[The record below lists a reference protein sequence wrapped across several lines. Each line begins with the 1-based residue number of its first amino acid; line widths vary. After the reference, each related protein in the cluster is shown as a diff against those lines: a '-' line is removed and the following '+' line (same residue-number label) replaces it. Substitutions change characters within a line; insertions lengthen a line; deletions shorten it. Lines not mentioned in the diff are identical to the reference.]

1 METLSNLFKK
11 SEIFSEEFDKIFPSK
26 PFTKFNILNYIS
38 ACTEIVLTEA
48 QQRFPSRRLKFINPL
63 FIVDGEIFPAANLTG
78 DEAILKLT
86 RPFFG
91 LVQSKTIIPLSI
103 PILENLLSGVCLCYG
118 NTTDKCEYQLFKK
131 VDLDSLPYEIDFRP
145 DEIDQQRLHDEV
157 SNLKIDIDRFTED
170 FEEFAKY
177 LSVFSYQDKIKLTKT
192 LALYKNISKTISPT
206 LFYSFVN
213 KYNQTHSF
221 FDCLLTLISE
231 KPFDEDELLDFANIV
246 EGISLPIA
254 NYDHNKSKGISA
266 QTMAK
271 RNSLKSMLIN
281 SFRQS

>member
-11 SEIFSEEFDKIFPSK
+11 SEVFGEEFDKIFPSK

-38 ACTEIVLTEA
+38 ACTEIVLGEA
-48 QQRFPSRRLKFINPL
+48 RQRFPTRRLRFINPL
-63 FIVDGEIFPAANLTG
+63 FIVDGEIFPASDLGG
-78 DEAILKLT
+78 DNIILRLT
-86 RPFFG
+86 RPFYG
-91 LVQSKTIIPLSI
+91 LVQSKTIIPISL
-103 PILENLLSGVCLCYG
+103 PIIENLLSGVCLYYG
-118 NTTDKCEYQLFKK
+118 NINENCDYRLFKK
-131 VDLDSLPYEIDFRP
+131 FDLDSLPYELAFNAG
-145 DEIDQQRLHDEV
+145 EIDEQRLHDEIT
-157 SNLKIDIDRFTED
+157 NLKIDIDRFTDEFD
-170 FEEFAKY
+170 EFAKS
-177 LSVFSYQDKIKLTKT
+177 LSIFSYQDKIKLTKT
-192 LALYKNISKTISPT
+192 LVLYKNISKTISPT

-221 FDCLLTLISE
+221 FDCMLAFISE

>member
-11 SEIFSEEFDKIFPSK
+11 SEVFSEEFDKIFPSK

-38 ACTEIVLTEA
+38 SCTEMVLGEA
-48 QQRFPSRRLKFINPL
+48 RQRFPTRRLKFINPL
-63 FIVDGEIFPAANLTG
+63 FIVDGEIFPASNLPG
-78 DEAILKLT
+78 DDTILKLT
-86 RPFFG
+86 HPFFG

-103 PILENLLSGVCLCYG
+103 PIIENLLSGVCLCYG
-118 NTTDKCEYQLFKK
+118 NINEPCDYKLFKK
-131 VDLDSLPYEIDFRP
+131 FELDSLSYELDFDLNAVDEHYLN
-145 DEIDQQRLHDEV
+145 DEI
-157 SNLKIDIDRFTED
+157 SNLKVDIDRFTEEFD
-170 FEEFAKY
+170 QFAKS

-192 LALYKNISKTISPT
+192 LALYKNLAKSINST

-221 FDCLLTLISE
+221 FDCMLTFISE